1 MEHVTFRD
9 LDIDG
14 RILLKVMS
22 YDYVWTTFEWVDV
35 RTIEGIMLT
44 R

>member
-14 RILLKVMS
+14 KILLKVML
-22 YDYVWTTFEWVDV
+22 YDYVWTAFDWVGV
-35 RTIEGIMLT
+35 RTIEGILLT
-44 R
+44 